1 MGRTIPSFRNVLAI
15 EKAEW
20 KPFRNA
26 LDKSERKDFDDM
38 FDIPRLYLSACSN
51 SVQLVPLH
59 PIIMSI
65 LFHHYKELIQLALEV
80 KQMEEVRPN
89 SEKRLAIKKEEPGL
103 DIMRLSY
110 WNNQSKWVEFTSKN
124 LIFAL
129 RLFQSENIFVDDNE
143 TVL

>member
-1 MGRTIPSFRNVLAI
+1 M
-15 EKAEW
+15 
-20 KPFRNA
+20 
-26 LDKSERKDFDDM
+26 
-38 FDIPRLYLSACSN
+38 SACSN

-89 SEKRLAIKKEEPGL
+89 SEKRLAIKEEEGISKKLVRRTQKKKKSLTPKKEEPGL

>member
-1 MGRTIPSFRNVLAI
+1 
-15 EKAEW
+15 
-20 KPFRNA
+20 
-26 LDKSERKDFDDM
+26 
-38 FDIPRLYLSACSN
+38 
-51 SVQLVPLH
+51 
-59 PIIMSI
+59 MSI

-89 SEKRLAIKKEEPGL
+89 SEKRLAIKEEEGISKKLVRRTQKKKKSLTPKKEEPGL

>member
-1 MGRTIPSFRNVLAI
+1 M
-15 EKAEW
+15 
-20 KPFRNA
+20 
-26 LDKSERKDFDDM
+26 
-38 FDIPRLYLSACSN
+38 SACSN

-65 LFHHYKELIQLALEV
+65 LFHHYKELIQLALEA

-89 SEKRLAIKKEEPGL
+89 SEKRLAIKEEEGISKKLVRRTQKKKKSLTPKKEEPGL

>member
-1 MGRTIPSFRNVLAI
+1 M
-15 EKAEW
+15 
-20 KPFRNA
+20 
-26 LDKSERKDFDDM
+26 
-38 FDIPRLYLSACSN
+38 SACSN

-89 SEKRLAIKKEEPGL
+89 SEKRLAIKEEEGISKKLVRRTQKKKKYLTPKKEEPGL